1 MSAAANNNTK
11 KKNRASAPKNVAC
24 PPFDIFK
31 NASAPL
37 PPGFKEYAEFRVQEH
52 QEEYRKAN
60 PGGGTGGAC
69 SDFGGDR
76 CVCGGIGCKDL
87 WEEWIAYGCPEG
99 TTPRSSPVGS
109 PKSKSSSKSNS
120 NSNFNFAAFGLN
132 NNGASTRRPSFRAR
146 TERGLKAGA
155 LRTRRRGRRR
165 RNTRRSRR

>member
-1 MSAAANNNTK
+1 MSAAPNNTT
-11 KKNRASAPKNVAC
+11 KKNRVSAPKNTAC

-31 NASAPL
+31 NTSAPL
-37 PPGFKEYAEFRVQEH
+37 PPGFIEYAEFRVQEH
-52 QEEYRKAN
+52 QEEFRKAN

-69 SDFGGDR
+69 SELGGDR

-99 TTPRSSPVGS
+99 TTPRSSPIGS
-109 PKSKSSSKSNS
+109 PKSKSSNNKSNS

-132 NNGASTRRPSFRAR
+132 SNGAST
-146 TERGLKAGA
+146 
-155 LRTRRRGRRR
+155 RRGRRR